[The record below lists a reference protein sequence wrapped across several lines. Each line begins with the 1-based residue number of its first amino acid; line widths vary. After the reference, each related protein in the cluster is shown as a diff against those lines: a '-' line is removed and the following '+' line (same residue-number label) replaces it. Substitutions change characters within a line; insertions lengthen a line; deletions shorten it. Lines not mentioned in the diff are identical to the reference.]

1 MIDHSDLLSAEEW
14 TTWFKIRTDDRL
26 GARVSSGDVG
36 AHVRPLVSPP
46 AWVWA
51 VPPLSCGSGRGPDR
65 IAWPVECFRTA
76 TKRAGGG
83 ARRRGWGLPAGERGV
98 DLAPDVPVLP
108 LCVGESGEWRVGLD
122 RRSDSGHIYWTT
134 STTFMTAGR
143 GLAKK
148 VSRDPAWTVRQ
159 PAEMAASG
167 LPRRA
172 LAVPVG
178 IGGWL

>member
-26 GARVSSGDVG
+26 GAGVSSGDVG

-46 AWVWA
+46 AWV
-51 VPPLSCGSGRGPDR
+51 GRCRRCPAGPDGDPIVLLGPGSASVR
-65 IAWPVECFRTA
+65 LGNEQV
-76 TKRAGGG
+76 G